1 MADTTEKPG
10 SRFVDGVITYRI
22 LRMLTRP
29 FNETLAYKY
38 GIIDEKGKLLKKEKD
53 LKTTD
58 EKNAYTLLHRLVF
71 RLKRI
76 IEKVPTENKK
86 LLSYAA
92 ALALIRENY
101 EMNEEPIEFESML
114 LEKLKTPIDTTIV
127 EQFMDNRTIATLK
140 QFMEDAAMNSVS
152 GPAGSPPPI
161 AGMGVGGPNDVAV
174 PPGNKL
180 TLHRRKK
187 VQDAEE
193 NYPYTEITIPQT
205 PSSRSR

>member
-1 MADTTEKPG
+1 MTTTEKP
-10 SRFVDGVITYRI
+10 STRFIDGVIAYRI

-29 FNETLAYKY
+29 FDETLAYKY

-101 EMNEEPIEFESML
+101 ENGIEPIEFESML
-114 LEKLKTPIDTTIV
+114 FEKLNTPIDTTLV

-140 QFMEDAAMNSVS
+140 QFMEDAPMNAVS

-180 TLHRRKK
+180 TIQRRKK
-187 VQDAEE
+187 VLNAEE
-193 NYPYTEITIPQT
+193 DYPYTDYTVQKNYSP
-205 PSSRSR
+205 RS